1 MELVVGGEHGL
12 SGGTVILHHLG
23 IADLVPDRAI
33 VGEKL
38 MTIFNNPASLQAN
51 SVEMINCD
59 LSVYRKG
66 PSTATKP
73 LDVNFDSIDVELDS
87 SAPILWCWM
96 RPLGKPIVTNPLLS
110 DLKDLHRVLPEIL
123 DTQTQ
128 TPIEYYVFGSRAR
141 GTYSLGGDL
150 NFFGECVRTSNR
162 KAIYDYAHTC
172 IDVVWQHVAAF
183 NRPLIT
189 MALVQGDALGGGF
202 ETALSCDVIVAE
214 KSAKMGLPE
223 VLFNLFPG
231 MGAYSFLT
239 RRVGP
244 AEAHRMVTSGTVYT
258 AEQLHAMGIV
268 DVLLEDGEGMYG
280 LRDYVQRNRR
290 KYNAQRSSL
299 LARKRINPVTESELR
314 DIVDI
319 WVEAVFRLTDD
330 DLRRMT
336 RLIDAQE
343 RRATLHSARVA
354 AE

>member
-1 MELVVGGEHGL
+1 
-12 SGGTVILHHLG
+12 
-23 IADLVPDRAI
+23 
-33 VGEKL
+33 
-38 MTIFNNPASLQAN
+38 MTIFNSPEFLEAN
-51 SVEMINCD
+51 AVQMSGCDFTVPRKTLSAPSALLDPGFESIEVEI
-59 LSVYRKG
+59 
-66 PSTATKP
+66 
-73 LDVNFDSIDVELDS
+73 DS

-96 RPLGKPIVTNPLLS
+96 SPLGKPIVTNTLLS
-110 DLKDLHRVLPEIL
+110 DLKHMHRLLPTIL
-123 DTQTQ
+123 DAQNDRA
-128 TPIEYYVFGSRAR
+128 IDYYVFASRAR
-141 GTYSLGGDL
+141 SSYSLGGDL
-150 NFFGECVRTSNR
+150 GFFAECIGTSNR
-162 KAIYDYAHTC
+162 QAIHEYAHSC
-172 IDVVWQHVAAF
+172 IDVVWQHVVSF
-183 NRPLIT
+183 SRPLIT

-244 AEAHRMVTSGTVYT
+244 AEAHRMVTNGTIYT
-258 AEQLHAMGIV
+258 AGQLHAMGIV
-268 DVLLEDGEGMYG
+268 DVLLEDGEGIYG

-290 KYNAQRSSL
+290 KYNALRASL
-299 LARKRINPVTESELR
+299 LARKRVNPVTESELR

-319 WVEAVFRLTDD
+319 WVDAVFRLTDV

-343 RRATLHSARVA
+343 RRVTLNSARVA

>member
-1 MELVVGGEHGL
+1 
-12 SGGTVILHHLG
+12 
-23 IADLVPDRAI
+23 
-33 VGEKL
+33 
-38 MTIFNNPASLQAN
+38 MTIFNNPGLLQAN
-51 SVEMINCD
+51 AVEMSSCD
-59 LSVYRKG
+59 LTVPRKRLSV
-66 PSTATKP
+66 PTKA
-73 LDVNFDSIDVELDS
+73 LDVDFESIEVEFDS

-96 RPLGKPIVTNPLLS
+96 RPLGKPIVTNALLS
-110 DLKDLHRVLPEIL
+110 DLKHMHHLLPAIL
-123 DTQTQ
+123 DCQSDK
-128 TPIEYYVFGSRAR
+128 PIEYYVFASRAR

-150 NFFGECVRTSNR
+150 SFFAECVRTSDR
-162 KAIYDYAHTC
+162 KAIHEYAHSC
-172 IDVVWQHVAAF
+172 IDVVWQHVVSF
-183 NRPLIT
+183 SRPLIT

-202 ETALSCDVIVAE
+202 ETALSCDVVFAE

-244 AEAHRMVTSGTVYT
+244 AEAHRIVTSGTIYT
-258 AEQLHAMGIV
+258 AEQLHAMGVV
-268 DVLLEDGEGMYG
+268 DVLVEDGEGFYG

-290 KYNAQRSSL
+290 KYNAQRGSL
-299 LARKRINPVTESELR
+299 LARKRVNPVTESELR

-319 WVEAVFRLTDD
+319 WVDAVFRLTDA

-343 RRATLHSARVA
+343 RRVTLDSSRVA